1 MERTRV
7 FWIDFEQNYTRP
19 ILRAHCK
26 INKDGGPIITDTF
39 CCDGR
44 ADFEEKNDD
53 NNMESFF
60 ATAIAM

>member
-1 MERTRV
+1 MA
-7 FWIDFEQNYTRP
+7 DQLLP
-19 ILRAHCK
+19 ILFAVMEE
-26 INKDGGPIITDTF
+26 
-39 CCDGR
+39 